1 MELIHT
7 LLIADRNSP
16 ANKWL
21 RENPLVLASGMGVLG
36 LVILYFGVM
45 GLRSGVTRDK
55 YGNQLSGG
63 VATFSSVVRLI
74 FGIGLVCTAIYI
86 SIFGAW

>member
-1 MELIHT
+1 MT
-7 LLIADRNSP
+7 SFQTFLLADRNSP

-21 RENPLVLASGMGVLG
+21 REHPLVLAAGMAAIGATL
-36 LVILYFGVM
+36 LYFGVV

-55 YGNQLSGG
+55 YGIELRGG
-63 VATFSSVVRLI
+63 LAKFSSLARTVA
-74 FGIGLVCTAIYI
+74 GIGLICTAIYI